1 MPVNLSRGDRRLL
14 LSAGAV
20 FAVLMLIGAL
30 LSTSKGAERPTTY
43 SAASAGAKAIYL
55 LLQQSGYQVERWQ
68 QPVQERA
75 AIDSFLNAGG
85 RVIATGDI
93 GAAFLRA
100 TVKRDPVEGMTWKRV
115 PAASPSGITRAASSI
130 LLSPSMSWGAVTF
143 GIPLYADADADAY
156 VVHVPHG
163 AGEAI
168 WWASST
174 PLSNAGIREEGNLE
188 FVLACIGPPEGGR
201 VLFDEY
207 VHGHRRTLVASMW
220 RSPAK
225 WVLAQC
231 VVLAFVLIATHSRR
245 SGPIVM
251 PATESRLSP
260 LEFVRTLGSL
270 YARAGAASVA
280 VDMSF
285 QRFRYR
291 LTRRFGIAP
300 NAPIEDLEQV
310 VAARAP
316 QEAREIGATLRACEQ
331 ARQSRRLNP
340 KAALA
345 LVKSL
350 GEFATKLRLF
360 GKETR

>member
-1 MPVNLSRGDRRLL
+1 L
-14 LSAGAV
+14 
-20 FAVLMLIGAL
+20 
-30 LSTSKGAERPTTY
+30 
-43 SAASAGAKAIYL
+43 
-55 LLQQSGYQVERWQ
+55 W
-68 QPVQERA
+68 
-75 AIDSFLNAGG
+75 
-85 RVIATGDI
+85 
-93 GAAFLRA
+93 
-100 TVKRDPVEGMTWKRV
+100 
-115 PAASPSGITRAASSI
+115 
-130 LLSPSMSWGAVTF
+130 
-143 GIPLYADADADAY
+143 
-156 VVHVPHG
+156 
-163 AGEAI
+163 
-168 WWASST
+168 
-174 PLSNAGIREEGNLE
+174 
-188 FVLACIGPPEGGR
+188 
-201 VLFDEY
+201 
-207 VHGHRRTLVASMW
+207 
-220 RSPAK
+220 
-225 WVLAQC
+225 
-231 VVLAFVLIATHSRR
+231 
-245 SGPIVM
+245 
-251 PATESRLSP
+251 P